1 VFNQIRA
8 AIIAIALIIPLS
20 TIAIWNSSQSMEF
33 SETMVENKKIV
44 IFASFYPLYEFTKEV
59 GQDKVDVSFL
69 VPPGI
74 EPHEWEPSIKDIQ
87 IMQKSDLIIIN
98 GIGFEN
104 WVDGIHKINPNL
116 TVVDTSYGIT
126 PIKANPESNLEIF
139 TDKYN
144 EFRTDPHIWLNPI
157 MVRIQIQNIAN
168 SLIKLDPENA
178 NYYQKN
184 ADSYKLK
191 LEFLDKKIRNDL
203 SKCNKKDFF
212 SFHNA
217 FSYFALEYGLS
228 QHTVLKSIDPLEDP
242 SPKDIQEVVDLTKTL
257 ETNVIFTEEFINQ
270 KLSQVIADET
280 GSKLLVLSPLEF
292 ADENRTYLERMEQ
305 NLANLKEALCN

>member
-1 VFNQIRA
+1 MFNQIRA

-33 SETMVENKKIV
+33 TETPVENKKIV

-59 GQDKVDVSFL
+59 GQDKVEVSFL

-87 IMQKSDLIIIN
+87 RMQKSDLIIIN

-104 WVDGIHKINPNL
+104 WVDDIHKINTVL

-139 TDKYN
+139 TDAYN
-144 EFRTDPHIWLNPI
+144 EFRTDPHIWLNAI
-157 MVRIQIQNIAN
+157 MVKVQIQNIAN
-168 SLIKLDPENA
+168 SLIKLDPKNT

-217 FSYFALEYGLS
+217 FSYFAIEYGLN
-228 QHTVLKSIDPLEDP
+228 QHTILKSIDPLEDP
-242 SPKDIQEVVDLTKTL
+242 SPKDIQEVVDLAKTL

-292 ADENRTYLERMEQ
+292 SDENRTYFERMEQ
-305 NLANLKEALCN
+305 NLVNLKEALCN

>member
-1 VFNQIRA
+1 MFNQKRA
-8 AIIAIALIIPLS
+8 TIIAISLIIPLS
-20 TIAIWNSSQSMEF
+20 TIVIWNSSQSMEF
-33 SETMVENKKIV
+33 TGTSFENNKIV

-59 GQDKVDVSFL
+59 GQDKVEVSLL

-87 IMQKSDLIIIN
+87 RMQESDLIIIN

-104 WVDGIHKINPNL
+104 WVEEIHKINPDLN
-116 TVVDTSYGIT
+116 VVDTSYGIT
-126 PIKANPESNLEIF
+126 PIKANPESNLEIL
-139 TDKYN
+139 TDGYK

-157 MVRIQIQNIAN
+157 MARVQIQNIAN

-191 LEFLDKKIRNDL
+191 LEFLDKKIRDEL
-203 SKCNKKDFF
+203 SKCDKKDFF
-212 SFHNA
+212 AFHNA
-217 FSYFALEYGLS
+217 FSYFAIEYGLN

-242 SPKDIQEVVDLTKTL
+242 SPRDIQKVVDLAKTL

-280 GSKLLVLSPLEF
+280 GTKLLVLSPLEF
-292 ADENRTYLERMEQ
+292 GDENRTYLERMEQ
-305 NLANLKEALCN
+305 NLSNLKEALCN